1 VDSPKPPIPKFNCPE
16 ALKAVYANLVRIS
29 HSPGELVFDF
39 AQLLPG
45 DANAEIINRVLMS
58 PIGAKLF
65 YHALG
70 DNLQRYDSWPVH
82 YLRGSIHPRNLP
94 VNELMNT
101 LPTIIDKINKTL
113 EACTSARDQALVHAR
128 AITRHSAN
136 AIRATHRGEVDLA
149 EEHIA
154 ETRKLAGELKS
165 NLVEFPD
172 LYFAGYTQD
181 ALKEYCE
188 ASLTFAI
195 IENKPLPDPDSLG
208 VEHATYLNGL
218 AETVGELRRRCLDIL
233 RQGYSH
239 EAERLLGCMD
249 DIYSSLITMDYPDA
263 VTNGLRRQTD
273 LVRGIVERTRGDLT
287 ISLREQHLESTML
300 KLAEQLNKLHSTK

>member
-1 VDSPKPPIPKFNCPE
+1 MDALPK
-16 ALKAVYANLVRIS
+16 
-29 HSPGELVFDF
+29 
-39 AQLLPG
+39 
-45 DANAEIINRVLMS
+45 IIE
-58 PIGAKLF
+58 
-65 YHALG
+65 
-70 DNLQRYDSWPVH
+70 Q
-82 YLRGSIHPRNLP
+82 
-94 VNELMNT
+94 
-101 LPTIIDKINKTL
+101 INKSL

-136 AIRATHRGEVDLA
+136 AIRATHRGETDLA
-149 EEHIA
+149 QEHIS
-154 ETRKLAGELKS
+154 ETRKLASELKA
-165 NLVEFPD
+165 NLANFPD

-188 ASLTFAI
+188 ANLTFAI

-208 VEHATYLNGL
+208 VEYATYLNGL

-233 RQGYSH
+233 RQGYSQ

-249 DIYSSLITMDYPDA
+249 DIYSSLIIMDYPDA

-287 ISLREQHLESTML
+287 ISLREQHLESTIL
-300 KLAEQLNKLHSTK
+300 ELSEHLNKHHSKK